1 MLQLG
6 AIILFAFIVWSPHGS
21 QAKSSEEHVPTSE
34 LSVPFRDIIPLLD
47 FMALHR
53 SNCSEAVHVNETLE
67 KLSGIEAKQK
77 EMQQSLASLLDGQL
91 ELRTLNERVAELVF
105 QVKEFKDTTDT
116 LKHLLHSY
124 FNETQESLNTTK
136 VPPPLAGIKQPKFE
150 KIGSHPF
157 YIENNMRVTWDGAI
171 DMCRAMGGELA
182 FAENVLLQ
190 FDALEMKLHGKYC
203 YWSGP
208 PLEDGLSR
216 PISTPLP
223 AGCSASARLGNSR

>member
-1 MLQLG
+1 
-6 AIILFAFIVWSPHGS
+6 
-21 QAKSSEEHVPTSE
+21 
-34 LSVPFRDIIPLLD
+34 
-47 FMALHR
+47 MALHR

-124 FNETQESLNTTK
+124 INEIRDSLNATK

-150 KIGSHPF
+150 EIGSHLF
-157 YIENNMRVTWDGAI
+157 YIENNMRVTWDGAK
-171 DMCRAMGGELA
+171 DMCRAMGGQLA
-182 FAENVLLQ
+182 SSESVVEFGAFQMN
-190 FDALEMKLHGKYC
+190 LHGNYC
-203 YWSGP
+203 YWIRINDT
-208 PLEDGLSR
+208 EKK
-216 PISTPLP
+216 